1 MSFWSKKNNQIPST
15 NGNKSCFD
23 FIGKIND
30 QLSKIDNSI
39 AYGKSPNGSNSPIS
53 ETLTD
58 LSIKPNTSAAS
69 PVHGGRIS
77 FKNLQVCTAINKEVN
92 TDVITGCVEEI
103 SRCLNGL
110 KKLILEDNASYENGN
125 NNGSSFNINSGL
137 DASGSDP
144 DNRNTI
150 NNNSE
155 HFSNSDSDSSID
167 TSKNTYI
174 YYPVDYLKNA
184 TKHEKTTAE
193 IIYSIFFKYNLLAS
207 LLLKFS
213 ILDFESRKNI
223 SILFTNGF
231 GKLVDNKF
239 VYIDYMCSKTDLII
253 LLLILLENSK
263 QLALHNVENYLAIG
277 SILEECI
284 KFEQLSRFVISQNL
298 ESGVVWKLLDNCM
311 IQQFEISTQS
321 FILINLL
328 FLRNTKMISNEFF
341 NNKNNLNIFIQKIN
355 TMLKHGDYVA
365 KRQSIKI
372 LSTMILGRSF
382 SQLMTTYISNA
393 ENLKLIMLLL
403 NATSKNLQ
411 LEAFHIFKV
420 FVANPNK
427 PKSVC
432 DILLANREKLIKF
445 ITVNFVDSPDRNLKR
460 EKQYI
465 INVLE
470 ELPEKYKKQF
480 TEDVNVGE
488 DSAISTSQ

>member
-15 NGNKSCFD
+15 NGSRTCFEY
-23 FIGKIND
+23 INKINE
-30 QLSKIDNSI
+30 QLIKIDNSI
-39 AYGKSPNGSNSPIS
+39 VYSKSLSSSNGSPS

-58 LSIKPNTSAAS
+58 LKIKINTSSSS
-69 PVHGGRIS
+69 PVHGGRIN
-77 FKNLQVCTAINKEVN
+77 FKSLQVCTAINKEVN
-92 TDVITGCVEEI
+92 ADVITGCVEEI
-103 SRCLNGL
+103 SKCLTAL
-110 KKLILEDNASYENGN
+110 KKMILEENAYYENGN
-125 NNGSSFNINSGL
+125 NNSSSSNLNNNPDSNALDQDKRKIINS
-137 DASGSDP
+137 
-144 DNRNTI
+144 
-150 NNNSE
+150 NSNQ
-155 HFSNSDSDSSID
+155 FVNADSDLSLD
-167 TSKNTYI
+167 TNKNTYI
-174 YYPVDYLKNA
+174 YYSIDYLKNA
-184 TKHEKTTAE
+184 VKHEKTISET
-193 IIYSIFFKYNLLAS
+193 IYSIFFKYNLLNS

-223 SILFTNGF
+223 SVLFTNGF
-231 GKLVDNKF
+231 GKLVDKKF
-239 VYIDYMCSKTDLII
+239 VYIDYMSSKTDSII

-263 QLALHNVENYLAIG
+263 HLALHNVENYLAIG

-298 ESGVVWKLLDNCM
+298 ESDVVWKLLDNCM
-311 IQQFEISTQS
+311 IHQFEISTQS

-328 FLRNTKMISNEFF
+328 FLRNTKMICNEFF

-372 LSTMILGRSF
+372 LSTMIVGRSF
-382 SQLMTTYISNA
+382 SQLMTTYISNP
-393 ENLKLIMLLL
+393 ENLKLIMLLF
-403 NATSKNLQ
+403 NASSKNLQ
-411 LEAFHIFKV
+411 LEAFNIFKV

-427 PKSVC
+427 PKPVC

-445 ITVNFVDSPDRNLKR
+445 VTVNFEDSPDRNLKR

-480 TEDVNVGE
+480 TEEGNIGE
-488 DSAISTSQ
+488 DSAISTS